1 VKPVCGKAIAWLDL
15 GVMMGLTIIIVP
27 LMWTSMKLNRKE
39 GAVLIFVAFA
49 YATMVIVVQR

>member
-1 VKPVCGKAIAWLDL
+1 
-15 GVMMGLTIIIVP
+15 MMGLTIIIVP